1 MRAATTRPTLKATTC
16 AWPYRSIRQSCRDAG
31 FLTCARECVDS
42 PRRSQSTRG
51 INNGLLPRW
60 TPHLRATERR
70 SSGVRRWREKKK
82 RPRRKRINMPRA
94 FLVKKANVSPGKRNW
109 SELRDD
115 ERGDVYIPVSI
126 FPPSVLMIEDK
137 ASPAEVAPLCLAKPS
152 LPERHAHAELP
163 SCTALGR
170 PSSPAAPPDESSEV
184 RMKSQEGLVFVR
196 SKIKVTTGELL
207 SDADLQLTTLTPLTL
222 PPSTETAVPMTTD
235 DAPARFASSTIRS
248 TGQNSA
254 SVAAPLYACQ
264 ICHKTFQY
272 QRMLNRHMKCH
283 NDTKRHLCTFC
294 GKGFNDTFD
303 LKRHVRTHTGVRP
316 YKCELC
322 DKAFTQRC
330 SLESHMK
337 KIHSVTLQYAYK
349 ERRNKLY
356 VCEECGHTAATQDE
370 LLLHLHST
378 HPDSALLKGK
388 GARRGMGGGE
398 GESTPGS
405 PQGADSD
412 DTTGSAGQ

>member
-1 MRAATTRPTLKATTC
+1 
-16 AWPYRSIRQSCRDAG
+16 
-31 FLTCARECVDS
+31 
-42 PRRSQSTRG
+42 
-51 INNGLLPRW
+51 
-60 TPHLRATERR
+60 
-70 SSGVRRWREKKK
+70 
-82 RPRRKRINMPRA
+82 MPRA

-109 SELRDD
+109 SELPDH

-126 FPPSVLMIEDK
+126 FPPSVLMMEDE
-137 ASPAEVAPLCLAKPS
+137 ASPAEVAPLCLAKQS
-152 LPERHAHAELP
+152 LPERQAHAELP
-163 SCTALGR
+163 SCTAL
-170 PSSPAAPPDESSEV
+170 SPAAPPDEGSEV
-184 RMKSQEGLVFVR
+184 MRKPQGGLVYVR

-207 SDADLQLTTLTPLTL
+207 SDPDLHFPTLTPMTL
-222 PPSTETAVPMTTD
+222 PHATEMPVAVTTATSPTRFTSSVVPSAGQTPASGTAP
-235 DAPARFASSTIRS
+235 P
-248 TGQNSA
+248 
-254 SVAAPLYACQ
+254 YACQ

-283 NDTKRHLCTFC
+283 NETKRHLCSFC

-370 LLLHLHST
+370 LLMHLHSL

-388 GARRGMGGGE
+388 GARRGGGE

>member
-1 MRAATTRPTLKATTC
+1 
-16 AWPYRSIRQSCRDAG
+16 
-31 FLTCARECVDS
+31 
-42 PRRSQSTRG
+42 
-51 INNGLLPRW
+51 
-60 TPHLRATERR
+60 
-70 SSGVRRWREKKK
+70 
-82 RPRRKRINMPRA
+82 MPRA

-109 SELRDD
+109 SELPDD
-115 ERGDVYIPVSI
+115 ERGDVYVPVSI
-126 FPPSVLMIEDK
+126 FPPSILMVEDE
-137 ASPAEVAPLCLAKPS
+137 ASPAEAAPLCLTKQS
-152 LPERHAHAELP
+152 VPECRSHAELP
-163 SCTALGR
+163 SCTVLGR
-170 PSSPAAPPDESSEV
+170 PQSPAPTADDSSEV
-184 RMKSQEGLVFVR
+184 GARSQGSSSFVR
-196 SKIKVTTGELL
+196 SKMKVTTGELPHDPFPT
-207 SDADLQLTTLTPLTL
+207 SPSLTVPHATLM
-222 PPSTETAVPMTTD
+222 SVAITT
-235 DAPARFASSTIRS
+235 APAPIKFASSVIRS
-248 TGQNSA
+248 SSGLRPPF
-254 SVAAPLYACQ
+254 VCQ
-264 ICHKTFQY
+264 ICQKTFQY

-283 NDTKRHLCTFC
+283 NETKRHLCNFC

-337 KIHSVTLQYAYK
+337 KIHSVTLKYAYK

-370 LLLHLHST
+370 LLLHLHSL

-388 GARRGMGGGE
+388 GGRRAGSSGGPGMIGE
-398 GESTPGS
+398 LESGPGS

>member
-1 MRAATTRPTLKATTC
+1 
-16 AWPYRSIRQSCRDAG
+16 
-31 FLTCARECVDS
+31 
-42 PRRSQSTRG
+42 
-51 INNGLLPRW
+51 
-60 TPHLRATERR
+60 
-70 SSGVRRWREKKK
+70 
-82 RPRRKRINMPRA
+82 MPRA

-137 ASPAEVAPLCLAKPS
+137 ASPAEMAPLCLAKPS

-170 PSSPAAPPDESSEV
+170 PSSPAAPPDESSAV
-184 RMKSQEGLVFVR
+184 RMKSQGGLVFVR

-222 PPSTETAVPMTTD
+222 PPSTETPAPMTTA
-235 DAPARFASSTIRS
+235 DAPARFASSAIQS
-248 TGQNSA
+248 TGQK
-254 SVAAPLYACQ
+254 SVATPLYACQ

-283 NDTKRHLCTFC
+283 NETKRHLCTFC

-316 YKCELC
+316 YKCDLC